1 MANDATKL
9 INDMIEEKL
18 YKVHTSYIAKVLSVN
33 GNKATI
39 QPLHKTKERGFTAN
53 TYSVVQ
59 NVPICRFPFKNGDT
73 VTNYTL
79 DVKSGSIVLVTACER
94 SIDTSGDYYL
104 PRTGS
109 HHSIQDSVIVGVI
122 T

>member
-1 MANDATKL
+1 MANDVTKL
-9 INDMIEEKL
+9 INEMIEEKL
-18 YKVHTSYIAKVLSVN
+18 YRVHTSYIAKVISVSN
-33 GNKATI
+33 NRATI

-59 NVPICRFPFKNGDT
+59 NVPICRFPLKNGDE
-73 VTNYTL
+73 VMNYTL

-94 SIDTSGDYYL
+94 SLQLDGNTYL

-109 HHSIQDSVIVGVI
+109 HHSIQDSVIVGVVG
-122 T
+122 

>member
-18 YKVHTSYIAKVLSVN
+18 YKVHTSYVAKVLSVN

-59 NVPICRFPFKNGDT
+59 NVPICRFPLKNGDT

-79 DVKSGSIVLVTACER
+79 DVKNGSIVIVTACER
-94 SIDTSGDYYL
+94 CIDTCCDYYL
-104 PRTGS
+104 PMTGS

-122 T
+122 S

>member
-39 QPLHKTKERGFTAN
+39 HPLHKTKERGFTAN

-59 NVPICRFPFKNGDT
+59 NVPICRFPLRNGDT

-122 T
+122 S

>member
-9 INDMIEEKL
+9 INEMIEEKL
-18 YKVHTSYIAKVLSVN
+18 YRVHTSYVAKVISVSN
-33 GNKATI
+33 NRATI

-53 TYSVVQ
+53 EYSVIQ
-59 NVPICRFPFKNGDT
+59 NVPICRFPLKNGSE

-79 DVKSGSIVLVTACER
+79 DVKSGSIVLVSACER
-94 SIDTSGDYYL
+94 SLQLDGKTYL

-109 HHSIQDSVIVGVI
+109 HHSLQDSVIIAVL
-122 T
+122 

>member
-18 YKVHTSYIAKVLSVN
+18 YRLHTSYIAKVISVHE
-33 GNKATI
+33 NKATI

-53 TYSVVQ
+53 TYSVIQ
-59 NVPICRFPFKNGDT
+59 NVPICCFPLKNGDT
-73 VTNYTL
+73 VTTYTL
-79 DVKSGSIVLVTACER
+79 DIKSGSIVLVTACER
-94 SIDTSGDYYL
+94 SIDISGNTYL

-122 T
+122 G

>member
-18 YKVHTSYIAKVLSVN
+18 YKVHTSYIAKVLAVS

-59 NVPICRFPFKNGDT
+59 NVPICRFPLRNGDT

-79 DVKSGSIVLVTACER
+79 DVKSGSIVLVTVCER
-94 SIDTSGDYYL
+94 SIDTSGNYYL

-122 T
+122 A

>member
-18 YKVHTSYIAKVLSVN
+18 YKVHTSYVAKVLSVN

-59 NVPICRFPFKNGDT
+59 NVPICRFPLRNGDT

-79 DVKSGSIVLVTACER
+79 DIKSGSIVLVTACER

-122 T
+122 S